1 MHMMGPL
8 AFIVFLAVFAFF
20 LLMVF
25 PAVAG
30 QTRAA
35 KPKRVPR
42 EMAAVGQRSLAA
54 RQAAQRAGYEGG
66 PDYVNVTDI
75 GLLAYRDVDA
85 PRLVRTG
92 KVLTDTDYLRPF
104 AELWLPHEAR
114 GKIRFELVDA
124 EGRLRYADEAR
135 YDLGAGRNTLLPGT
149 WLPLRGKSIVPRD
162 WLLRLAAGDLLLAAH
177 RFGWEPAGGGEIKR
191 YMASDGEISPE
202 LQQALDAQP
211 VEGISLSELLG
222 HGH

>member
-1 MHMMGPL
+1 MHMLEPIV
-8 AFIVFLAVFAFF
+8 FIVFLAVFAVF
-20 LLMVF
+20 LLTAF
-25 PAVAG
+25 SSAG
-30 QTRAA
+30 EQARAA
-35 KPKRVPR
+35 RPR
-42 EMAAVGQRSLAA
+42 RAPRPMAGVGPRSQAAQR
-54 RQAAQRAGYEGG
+54 AAQRAGYEGG

-75 GLLAYRDVDA
+75 GLLAYRGMDE

-149 WLPLRGKSIVPRD
+149 WLPLRGKSSVPGE
-162 WLLRLAAGDLLLAAH
+162 WTLRLAAGDLLLAAH
-177 RFGWEPAGGGEIKR
+177 RFGWEPAGRGEIKR

-202 LQQALDAQP
+202 LQRALEAQP
-211 VEGISLSELLG
+211 VEGVSLSELLG
-222 HGH
+222 QGH